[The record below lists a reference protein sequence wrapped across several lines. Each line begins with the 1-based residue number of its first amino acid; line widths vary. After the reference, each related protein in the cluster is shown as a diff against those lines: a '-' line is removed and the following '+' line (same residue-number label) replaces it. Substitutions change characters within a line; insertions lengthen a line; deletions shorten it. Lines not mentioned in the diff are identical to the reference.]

1 MQDVSAATD
10 ETMGELVTV
19 TQAEVPKANISSEPD
34 PSKAVGS
41 GREQREGNRFKSLN
55 RSFPIFSVTKASV
68 PGKAPAVGQFSNYTG
83 TGDRDV
89 SHSADGRAVLN
100 DGTAAP

>member
-1 MQDVSAATD
+1 MQDVSAAID

-19 TQAEVPKANISSEPD
+19 TPAEVPKANFSSEPD

-41 GREQREGNRFKSLN
+41 GREQREGNRLSPSIAPFRFFRSRDQCSWKS
-55 RSFPIFSVTKASV
+55 
-68 PGKAPAVGQFSNYTG
+68 PAVGQFSNYTG
-83 TGDRDV
+83 TGERGV

-100 DGTAAP
+100 GGTAAP